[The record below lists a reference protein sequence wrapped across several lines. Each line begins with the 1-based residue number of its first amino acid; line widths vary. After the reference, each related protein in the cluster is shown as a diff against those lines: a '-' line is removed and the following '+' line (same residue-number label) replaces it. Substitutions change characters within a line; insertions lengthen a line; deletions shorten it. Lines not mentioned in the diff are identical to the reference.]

1 MNPIDCYRGR
11 DGTSRWDS
19 LFESVIKMKY
29 TIEGFSQEA
38 ALSIQTTITENG
50 NTKTIKLD
58 IVDLTILRWIVDFYP
73 RMKKTIIDGDEY
85 VWFDYAT
92 FVEDMPLLGLSKQS
106 LYKRCIKMSQLGI
119 LKHKTIRSNGTYSY
133 YGFGPEY
140 SRLISTPS
148 RAAQAPTAAQ
158 DPWACYTTPNSTQT
172 TEPEYEPQPLLDEP
186 QAPAQPKKPDPT
198 EEVVNH
204 LNHRL
209 GTQYKPTT
217 QATRKLIKARIKEG
231 FTVEDMKLVIDKK
244 AAEWSNNPKMAQF
257 LRPDILFGNKFE
269 GYLNA
274 RSCQQTRQNNTAY
287 RQNIDPAAAAYL
299 EANAQYLTSDKG
311 WF

>member
-1 MNPIDCYRGR
+1 
-11 DGTSRWDS
+11 
-19 LFESVIKMKY
+19 MKY
-29 TIEGFSQEA
+29 TVEGFSQEA
-38 ALSIQTTITENG
+38 ALSMQATITENG

-73 RMKKTIIDGDEY
+73 RMKKTIINGDEY
-85 VWFDYAT
+85 VWFDYST
-92 FVEDMPLLGLSKQS
+92 FIEDMPLLGLSKQS

-140 SRLISTPS
+140 SRLISTPNHV
-148 RAAQAPTAAQ
+148 AQDLTVAQ
-158 DPWACYTTPNSTQT
+158 DPWACHTTPNPMQP
-172 TEPEYEPQPLLDEP
+172 TEPKYEPQPLINEP
-186 QAPAQPKKPDPT
+186 QAPAQPKEPDPT

-204 LNHRL
+204 LNRRA
-209 GTQYKPTT
+209 GTKYKPTT
-217 QATRKLIKARIKEG
+217 ANTRKLVKARLKEG

-244 AAEWSNNPKMAQF
+244 CADWLNNPEMVKF
-257 LRPDILFGNKFE
+257 LRPDTLFGNKFE

-274 RSCQQTRQNNTAY
+274 RTTIRPNTNATVIAQDADGHVAECTREN
-287 RQNIDPAAAAYL
+287 
-299 EANAQYLTSDKG
+299 G

>member
-1 MNPIDCYRGR
+1 
-11 DGTSRWDS
+11 
-19 LFESVIKMKY
+19 MKY

-38 ALSIQTTITENG
+38 ALSMRATITENG

-85 VWFDYAT
+85 VWFDYST

-106 LYKRCIKMSQLGI
+106 LYKRCIKMCQLGI

-140 SRLISTPS
+140 SRLISTTHHT
-148 RAAQAPTAAQ
+148 AQAPTATQAPATTN
-158 DPWACYTTPNSTQT
+158 DAWADTTNADITRFQT
-172 TEPEYEPQPLLDEP
+172 TTDEPQPLIPEP
-186 QAPAQPKKPDPT
+186 QAPSQPKKPDPT
-198 EEVVNH
+198 EEIVNH
-204 LNHRL
+204 LNHKL
-209 GTQYKPTT
+209 GTHYKPTT
-217 QATRKLIKARIKEG
+217 QATRKLIKARLKEG

-244 AAEWSNNPKMAQF
+244 ATEWVGNPKMAQY

-274 RSCQQTRQNNTAY
+274 QSCQQTRQNNTAH

>member
-1 MNPIDCYRGR
+1 
-11 DGTSRWDS
+11 
-19 LFESVIKMKY
+19 MKY

-38 ALSIQTTITENG
+38 ALSMQTTITENG

-85 VWFDYAT
+85 VWFDYST

-106 LYKRCIKMSQLGI
+106 LYKRCIKMGQLGI
-119 LKHKTIRSNGTYSY
+119 LKHKTIRNNGTYSY

-140 SRLISTPS
+140 SRLISTPNH
-148 RAAQAPTAAQ
+148 AAQAPTATQ
-158 DPWACYTTPNSTQT
+158 DPWACHTATNPTQT
-172 TEPEYEPQPLLDEP
+172 TEPKYEPQPLLDEP

-209 GTQYKPTT
+209 RTKYKPTT
-217 QATRKLIKARIKEG
+217 QATRKLIKARLKEG

-244 AAEWSNNPKMAQF
+244 ATEWVGNPKMAQF

-269 GYLNA
+269 GYLNTKVNT
-274 RSCQQTRQNNTAY
+274 RTGYQQQQQQQQQQPGQSNA
-287 RQNIDPAAAAYL
+287 DEYL
-299 EANAQYLTSDKG
+299 RLNAQYLDSDEG
-311 WF
+311 WL

>member
-1 MNPIDCYRGR
+1 
-11 DGTSRWDS
+11 
-19 LFESVIKMKY
+19 MKY

-38 ALSIQTTITENG
+38 ALSIQATITENG
-50 NTKTIKLD
+50 STKTIKLD

-85 VWFDYAT
+85 AWFDYST

-106 LYKRCIKMSQLGI
+106 LYKRCVKMGQLGV
-119 LKHKTIRSNGTYSY
+119 LKHKTVRSGGTYSY

-148 RAAQAPTAAQ
+148 HAAQAPTATQ
-158 DPWACYTTPNSTQT
+158 DPWASHTTPNPTRT
-172 TEPEYEPQPLLDEP
+172 TEPKYEPQPFIDEP

-198 EEVVNH
+198 EEVVNY
-204 LNHRL
+204 LNRRA
-209 GTQYKPTT
+209 GTQYRTT
-217 QATRKLIKARIKEG
+217 TANTRRLVKARLKEG

-244 AAEWSNNPKMAQF
+244 CAEWLNNRDMIKY
-257 LRPDILFGNKFE
+257 LRPETLFGSKFE
-269 GYLNA
+269 SYLNA
-274 RSCQQTRQNNTAY
+274 RTTTRPNTGTYANAY
-287 RQNIDPAAAAYL
+287 ANPNPNAAAIAIDA
-299 EANAQYLTSDKG
+299 EGHVAECTRENG

>member
-1 MNPIDCYRGR
+1 
-11 DGTSRWDS
+11 
-19 LFESVIKMKY
+19 MKY

-38 ALSIQTTITENG
+38 ALSMQSTITENG

-85 VWFDYAT
+85 VWFDYST

-106 LYKRCIKMSQLGI
+106 LYKRCIKMGQLGI

-140 SRLISTPS
+140 SRLVSAPNHT
-148 RAAQAPTAAQ
+148 AQAPTATQ
-158 DPWACYTTPNSTQT
+158 DPWASHTTPNSTQT
-172 TEPEYEPQPLLDEP
+172 TEPEYEPQPLIDEP
-186 QAPAQPKKPDPT
+186 QAPAQPKEPSPT

-204 LNHRL
+204 LNRRA
-209 GTQYKPTT
+209 GTRYKPTT
-217 QATRKLIKARIKEG
+217 ATTRKLVKARLKEG

-244 AAEWSNNPKMAQF
+244 CADWLNNPKMAEF
-257 LRPDILFGNKFE
+257 LRPETLFGNKFE
-269 GYLNA
+269 SYLNA
-274 RSCQQTRQNNTAY
+274 KPQQRQQQTQQQWQQPVQDN
-287 RQNIDPAAAAYL
+287 AAAYL
-299 EANAQYLTSDKG
+299 EANAKYLTNDKG

>member
-1 MNPIDCYRGR
+1 
-11 DGTSRWDS
+11 
-19 LFESVIKMKY
+19 MKY

-38 ALSIQTTITENG
+38 ALSMRATITENG
-50 NTKTIKLD
+50 DTKTIKLD

-85 VWFDYAT
+85 VWFDYST

-119 LKHKTIRSNGTYSY
+119 LRHKTVRSNGTYSY

-140 SRLISTPS
+140 PRLIGTPGHTS
-148 RAAQAPTAAQ
+148 QAPTATQ
-158 DPWACYTTPNSTQT
+158 DPWACHTAPNPTQT
-172 TEPEYEPQPLLDEP
+172 TEPEYEPQPLIDEP
-186 QAPAQPKKPDPT
+186 QAPAQPKEPDPT
-198 EEVVNH
+198 EEVVDY
-204 LNHRL
+204 LNRRA
-209 GTQYKPTT
+209 GTKYKPTT
-217 QATRKLIKARIKEG
+217 ANTRKLVKARLKEG

-244 AAEWSNNPKMAQF
+244 CADWLNNPEMAKF
-257 LRPDILFGNKFE
+257 LRPDTLFGNKFE

-274 RSCQQTRQNNTAY
+274 KVMPQTRTAAHANTYANTYANTAA
-287 RQNIDPAAAAYL
+287 QPIDA
-299 EANAQYLTSDKG
+299 EGHMAQCTRENG

>member
-1 MNPIDCYRGR
+1 
-11 DGTSRWDS
+11 
-19 LFESVIKMKY
+19 MKY

-38 ALSIQTTITENG
+38 ALSMQATITENG
-50 NTKTIKLD
+50 RTKTIKLD

-85 VWFDYAT
+85 VWFDYST

-106 LYKRCIKMSQLGI
+106 LYKRCIKMGQLGV
-119 LKHKTIRSNGTYSY
+119 LKHKTVRSNGTYSY

-148 RAAQAPTAAQ
+148 HAAQAPAAVQAPTAAQ
-158 DPWACYTTPNSTQT
+158 DPWACSTIPNPTQT
-172 TEPEYEPQPLLDEP
+172 TGPESEPQPLIDEP
-186 QAPAQPKKPDPT
+186 QAPAPPKEPDPT

-204 LNHRL
+204 LNRRAGTKYKATTANTRRL
-209 GTQYKPTT
+209 V
-217 QATRKLIKARIKEG
+217 KARLKEG
-231 FTVEDMKLVIDKK
+231 FTVEDMKLVIDNKC
-244 AAEWSNNPKMAQF
+244 ADWLNNPEMAKF
-257 LRPDILFGNKFE
+257 LRPDTLFGNKFE

-274 RSCQQTRQNNTAY
+274 RSYPQARQNNTAY
-287 RQNIDPAAAAYL
+287 HRNIDPAAAAYL

>member
-1 MNPIDCYRGR
+1 
-11 DGTSRWDS
+11 
-19 LFESVIKMKY
+19 MKY

-38 ALSIQTTITENG
+38 ALSMQSTITENG

-85 VWFDYAT
+85 VWFDYST
-92 FVEDMPLLGLSKQS
+92 FVKDMPLLGLSKQS
-106 LYKRCIKMSQLGI
+106 LYKRCIKMGQLGI

-140 SRLISTPS
+140 SRLISAPDHT
-148 RAAQAPTAAQ
+148 AQAPTATQ
-158 DPWACYTTPNSTQT
+158 DPWASYTTPNPTQT
-172 TEPEYEPQPLLDEP
+172 TEPEYEPRPLIDEP
-186 QAPAQPKKPDPT
+186 QPHAQPKGPDPT

-204 LNHRL
+204 LNQRA
-209 GTQYKPTT
+209 GTRYKPTT
-217 QATRKLIKARIKEG
+217 ATTRKLVKARLKEG

-244 AAEWSNNPKMAQF
+244 CADWLNNPEMVKF
-257 LRPDILFGNKFE
+257 LRPETLFGNKFE

-274 RSCQQTRQNNTAY
+274 NAMPQSNRYNNSNQYDSYNGQSPYCEPMRDDEEPSCTV
-287 RQNIDPAAAAYL
+287 
-299 EANAQYLTSDKG
+299 G
-311 WF
+311 W